1 MTEASVSLPSTSRP
15 GWSRLWR
22 RELDHYPTVGPR
34 LVSLTIVVL
43 TTVLFYYQYYVF
55 TSVSDGVLRDTGMSF
70 LYFVGINVVSV
81 VASAVTSLAAG
92 VTDRYGRANLVTLG
106 LLGCALVC
114 MFGLTNAHTS
124 MSVAVWYSVL
134 GALEGVVLVATP
146 ALVRDF
152 SPQLG
157 RASAMGFWTMGP
169 VVGSLIATAVVSN
182 TADHLTAWQD
192 QYLIA
197 GIVGLGVFFIA
208 LFFLRELAPE
218 LRDQIVVSD
227 RDRALVEARAKGID
241 PETALQKPLRQMLH
255 LDIIGS
261 AIAISL
267 FLFIYFV
274 AVSFFPLLFQTVFG
288 YTEATANGLVTW
300 MWAFQAGSLIV
311 IGVLSDLARV
321 RKPFMLVGGVG
332 AVASTIWMIHLTGNA
347 NTGYYTFALCL
358 SLLAVFL
365 GMAFAPWMAGYT
377 ETVEN
382 RNPALTATGL
392 SVWGF
397 TIRIIAGVAILLGP
411 VVVTTVNTL
420 VTDGPSVQAAVN
432 GTDPTLNATQN
443 AAVKAVAADS
453 TIVDKVQA
461 LAEKYKAELATAA
474 KLKPATQTALSAT
487 PDDPKV
493 QAQAVSEISGKPVA
507 EVAKVIDLG
516 TRYASE
522 ITTAGALD
530 DATQIALIT
539 DPTNPTVQAKA
550 VGQVVAK
557 LKVTAAQA
565 TADLQELTQVPTA
578 DLLFLSTHAA
588 PVQTAADQLTA
599 LGAVPAKDLDY
610 LNKYGS
616 PLQDKKVVAALTY
629 LSEKGPKVQ
638 QAAKDSPGQWQ
649 RYFWIATG
657 CEVLFI
663 PLIFVMA
670 GFWDPRKARKL
681 GREHDGMVDAELAK
695 LAAADSTAV

>member
-1 MTEASVSLPSTSRP
+1 MTEASVSMPAASRP
-15 GWSRLWR
+15 GLSRLWR
-22 RELDHYPTVGPR
+22 RELHEYPTVGPR
-34 LVSLTIVVL
+34 IVSLSIVVL

-92 VTDRYGRANLVTLG
+92 ITDRYGRANLVTLG

-124 MSVAVWYSVL
+124 LSVAIWYSVL

-197 GIVGLGVFFIA
+197 GLVGLGVFFIA
-208 LFFLRELAPE
+208 LFGLRELAPE

-241 PETALQKPLRQMLH
+241 PETALANPLRQMLH
-255 LDIIGS
+255 VDIIGS

-288 YTEATANGLVTW
+288 YSEATANGVMTW

-311 IGVLSDLARV
+311 IGLLSDLVRV
-321 RKPFMLVGGVG
+321 RKPFMLVGGIG
-332 AVASTIWMIHLTGNA
+332 AVVSTIVLIHLTGEA
-347 NTGYYTFALCL
+347 GTGYYTFALIL
-358 SLLAVFL
+358 SLLAIFL

-397 TIRIIAGVAILLGP
+397 TIRLIAGVAILLGP

-420 VTDGPSVQAAVN
+420 VTDGSTVQAAVS
-432 GTDPTLNATQN
+432 GADPSLTASQN
-443 AAVKAVAADS
+443 AAVKAVAADP
-453 TIVDKVQA
+453 TIVPKVQK
-461 LAEKYKAELATAA
+461 LADQYKAELATAA
-474 KLKPATQTALSAT
+474 KLTPATQAALSAHPNDT
-487 PDDPKV
+487 SV

-507 EVAKVIDLG
+507 DVARVIALG
-516 TRYASE
+516 TQYASQL
-522 ITTAGALD
+522 TTAGALD
-530 DATQIALIT
+530 DATQVALIA

-550 VGQVVAK
+550 TAEVVSK
-557 LKVTAAQA
+557 LKVTPAQA
-565 TADLQELTQVPTA
+565 TADLHALTQVPVA
-578 DLLFLSTHAA
+578 DLLFLATRRRLRALPAYPHRCTAGHGGLLRQIRCLGCTRNAA
-588 PVQTAADQLTA
+588 SRAAIVRSLWTTI
-599 LGAVPAKDLDY
+599 LPGATRA
-610 LNKYGS
+610 
-616 PLQDKKVVAALTY
+616 
-629 LSEKGPKVQ
+629 
-638 QAAKDSPGQWQ
+638 
-649 RYFWIATG
+649 
-657 CEVLFI
+657 
-663 PLIFVMA
+663 
-670 GFWDPRKARKL
+670 
-681 GREHDGMVDAELAK
+681 
-695 LAAADSTAV
+695 